1 LEGGIMARKSIIII
15 GVILLL
21 FGLQS
26 CQSKPEES
34 ILKKYVHAIILK
46 DKATMASMAMEPISF
61 DVERWEIVNVSL
73 EKVEP
78 ASLPQLNEQEK
89 KLQKEMQD
97 SIGITMDA
105 KGAADDAAD
114 ELKNARTPAA
124 KKAAQ
129 QKKNE
134 LQAKYEE
141 IRAKHDQLM
150 RDYNLAKQASIREEE
165 TTNFSLGAGDL
176 TNIRDLKGDVRTKEV
191 EVKVQWKSSTRNI
204 KFYLIKY
211 DLKDETLNLP
221 FHGRWVITK
230 IESLS

>member
-1 LEGGIMARKSIIII
+1 MARKSIIVI
-15 GVILLL
+15 GAILLL
-21 FGLQS
+21 LGLQS
-26 CQSKPEES
+26 CQSKPEAT
-34 ILKKYVHAIILK
+34 ILKRYIHAIILK

-61 DVERWEIVNVSL
+61 DVERWEIVNVTP

-78 ASLPQLNEQEK
+78 ASLPQINEKEK
-89 KLQKEMQD
+89 ALQKEMQD

-176 TNIRDLKGDVRTKEV
+176 TNIRDLKGDVRSKEV
-191 EVKVQWKSSTRNI
+191 EIKIYWKSEAKNF

-221 FHGRWVITK
+221 FRGRWVITK
-230 IESLS
+230 IEQLS